1 MAAKKDELRI
11 KSSKS
16 CSIVND
22 IKTDVV
28 CYNFTNRLFIILT
41 QFGRPGTMV
50 WLSCRCFEL
59 WLCSSIESIN
69 SSTPER

>member
-16 CSIVND
+16 CNIVND

-28 CYNFTNRLFIILT
+28 CYNFTNRIFIILT

-50 WLSCRCFEL
+50 RCRCFEL

>member
-1 MAAKKDELRI
+1 MAANKDELRI

-16 CSIVND
+16 CNIVND

-28 CYNFTNRLFIILT
+28 CYNFTNRIFIILT

-50 WLSCRCFEL
+50 QLTYRSFN
-59 WLCSSIESIN
+59 I
-69 SSTPER
+69 